1 MRNYLRD
8 ILFLL
13 GDDRRR
19 LPGLVGLFLG
29 ASLLDLVG
37 LGLVVPY
44 VSIVLRPDSVQN
56 YRFDE
61 VLQRIGFSANTDVLL
76 SGLGLALVL
85 AFLVKTVLGLWINR
99 CIVRFSQDQQIRLR
113 SQLMRAYQF
122 LPYADYLRRNSA
134 DYVHGIQS
142 LANQYATTVVSPLLR
157 MLSDAIVAMVIV
169 GILAKANIV
178 ALSLMVLMFGSV
190 VFLYD
195 RYFRVHLR
203 DYGVKANQGARKVV
217 KGVHEGV
224 DGLKEIRILGKER
237 NFYDMVVSGA
247 TQYAENTVKA
257 QQITA
262 APRYLLELVLIAFI
276 VLLVTATLRFGGDVQ
291 ALAPVLALFGVAS
304 LRLLPMVN
312 VISNGI
318 LSMRH
323 GRHIVSQLRED
334 MRYLD
339 VTLEPD
345 NQPSAE
351 TTVNS
356 GKTQQGEFR
365 DLVVSS
371 VSFSYENS
379 GRDALK
385 DICLRVSA
393 GESIGLIGTSG
404 AGKTTL
410 VDVLLGLL
418 EPQCGEILYNG
429 EALSLVMSKWRGQVA
444 YLPQQ
449 IFLIDDTL
457 RRNVALGESDDLID
471 EDRLLGAL
479 RQARLVDLVEEL
491 PSGVNTVIG
500 ERGVR
505 LSGGQRQR
513 VALARAFYHG
523 RNVLV
528 MDEATSAL
536 DNDTEK
542 EIVSEIQRL
551 KGLKTMIVIAHRFST
566 VEHCDRIYK
575 LEGGRIVATG
585 TPGELLCI
593 GGRLPGKLACP
604 ETG

>member
-1 MRNYLRD
+1 MRHYLRD
-8 ILFLL
+8 VLSLL
-13 GDDRRR
+13 GEDRRR

-29 ASLLDLVG
+29 ASLLDLLG

-44 VSIVLRPDSVQN
+44 VSIVLRPDSVRNFQFGGLLD
-56 YRFDE
+56 RLGSF
-61 VLQRIGFSANTDVLL
+61 ANTDDLL

-113 SQLMRAYQF
+113 SQLMRAYQS

-134 DYVHGIQS
+134 DYIHGIQS
-142 LANQYATTVVSPLLR
+142 LANQYATAVVSPLLR
-157 MLSDAIVAMVIV
+157 MLSDAIVATVIV
-169 GILAKANIV
+169 VILARANIT

-203 DYGVKANQGARKVV
+203 DYGVKANQGAKKLV

-224 DGLKEIRILGKER
+224 DGLKEIRVLGKER

-247 TQYAENTVKA
+247 TQYAENTVKV

-276 VLLVTATLRFGGDVQ
+276 VSLVTATLRFGGDVQ

-323 GRHIVSQLRED
+323 GRHIVSQLLED
-334 MRYLD
+334 MRYLEL
-339 VTLEPD
+339 VSEQNAK
-345 NQPSAE
+345 NQPVTKA
-351 TTVNS
+351 TVTS
-356 GKTQQGEFR
+356 GSVQQAGFH
-365 DLVVSS
+365 DLVVSN
-371 VSFSYENS
+371 VCFSYENS

-385 DICLRVSA
+385 DICLQVSA

-471 EDRLLGAL
+471 EDRLLCAL
-479 RQARLVDLVEEL
+479 RQARLIDLVEEL

-523 RNVLV
+523 RSVLV

-542 EIVSEIQRL
+542 DIVFEIQRL

-585 TPGELLCI
+585 TPDELLGI
-593 GGRLPGKLACP
+593 GGGASRG
-604 ETG
+604 G

>member
-1 MRNYLRD
+1 
-8 ILFLL
+8 
-13 GDDRRR
+13 
-19 LPGLVGLFLG
+19 
-29 ASLLDLVG
+29 
-37 LGLVVPY
+37 
-44 VSIVLRPDSVQN
+44 
-56 YRFDE
+56 
-61 VLQRIGFSANTDVLL
+61 
-76 SGLGLALVL
+76 
-85 AFLVKTVLGLWINR
+85 
-99 CIVRFSQDQQIRLR
+99 
-113 SQLMRAYQF
+113 
-122 LPYADYLRRNSA
+122 
-134 DYVHGIQS
+134 
-142 LANQYATTVVSPLLR
+142 
-157 MLSDAIVAMVIV
+157 
-169 GILAKANIV
+169 
-178 ALSLMVLMFGSV
+178 
-190 VFLYD
+190 
-195 RYFRVHLR
+195 
-203 DYGVKANQGARKVV
+203 
-217 KGVHEGV
+217 
-224 DGLKEIRILGKER
+224 
-237 NFYDMVVSGA
+237 
-247 TQYAENTVKA
+247 
-257 QQITA
+257 
-262 APRYLLELVLIAFI
+262 
-276 VLLVTATLRFGGDVQ
+276 
-291 ALAPVLALFGVAS
+291 
-304 LRLLPMVN
+304 
-312 VISNGI
+312 
-318 LSMRH
+318 
-323 GRHIVSQLRED
+323 

-551 KGLKTMIVIAHRFST
+551 KGLKTMIVIATGSLRWST
-566 VEHCDRIYK
+566 AIGFTSWKVGVLLQ
-575 LEGGRIVATG
+575 LERPVNCCASGA
-585 TPGELLCI
+585 P
-593 GGRLPGKLACP
+593 PGKLACP